1 MALVTR
7 VNGDARSVF
16 NTGAAT
22 RSDANAQLIAT
33 GIAGPLTT
41 FRVECSGNLAA
52 QLGAGGAVEAVLNA
66 ISSNASVLAY
76 QVDGGFGSIAGHLG
90 AQISILVERSGWT
103 SNAAAQSVVQALG
116 TVNTIALGSALV
128 EGTTVGFNLRRP

>member
-7 VNGDARSVF
+7 VNGDARTVF
-16 NTGAAT
+16 NTGSAT

-41 FRVECSGNLAA
+41 FRVECAGNLAA
-52 QLGAGGAVEAVLNA
+52 QLGAGGAVEAVINA
-66 ISSNASVLAY
+66 ISANATVLAY
-76 QVDGGFGSIAGHLG
+76 QVDGTTAAGGLG

-116 TVNTIALGSALV
+116 TTNGIALGSALV
-128 EGTTVGFNLRRP
+128 EGTAIGFKLARP

>member
-16 NTGAAT
+16 NTGSAT

-33 GIAGPLTT
+33 GVVGPLTT

-52 QLGAGGAVEAVLNA
+52 QLGAGGAVEAVLNT
-66 ISSNASVLAY
+66 ISQNATVLAY
-76 QVDGGFGSIAGHLG
+76 QVDGGFGSVAGHLG

-103 SNAAAQSVVQALG
+103 GNAAAQTAVQALG
-116 TVNTIALGSALV
+116 TTNGVALGAALV